1 MNLVEA
7 VFVRR
12 PRAFRVCNAR
22 AKSCRPLSFRVVYRP
37 MKTICPNCSA
47 EVEWDPSAGSFA
59 TCPACDSL
67 FEPTVERSAPAS
79 ADDFLARDRERQL
92 RADIDANFAAH
103 DRARR
108 AEALANVTN
117 AVDKF
122 GRESRK
128 VGCGLLQGVIAL
140 PIFIFLVFL
149 LRSCVTS

>member
-1 MNLVEA
+1 
-7 VFVRR
+7 
-12 PRAFRVCNAR
+12 
-22 AKSCRPLSFRVVYRP
+22 
-37 MKTICPNCSA
+37 MKTRCPSCSA
-47 EVEWDPSAGSFA
+47 EVEWNPSAGSFA

-67 FEPTVERSAPAS
+67 FEPTVAQSAPAS
-79 ADDFLARDRERQL
+79 ADDFLARARERQL

-103 DRARR
+103 NRARR

-128 VGCGLLQGVIAL
+128 IGCGLLQAVIAL
-140 PIFIFLVFL
+140 PILVAIVFL